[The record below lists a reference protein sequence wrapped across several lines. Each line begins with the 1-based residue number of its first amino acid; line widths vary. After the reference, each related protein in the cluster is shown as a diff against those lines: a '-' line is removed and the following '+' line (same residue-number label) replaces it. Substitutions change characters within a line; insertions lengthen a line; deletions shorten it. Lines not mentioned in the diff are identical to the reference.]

1 LRFSPSLLVDD
12 VLLLFLDLHLFST
25 MICFKTGLKMTLSL
39 DEDEMEMEP
48 EEEEQEPEE
57 EEQEPE
63 FPWEEQWDEAEDD
76 EVFEDGIL
84 RVRCNHSSSVVTDPG
99 IGIQR
104 SDSLALF
111 CGRKKI
117 RIFKARIRIFVAR

>member
-1 LRFSPSLLVDD
+1 MNVSEVSETPGWKVIAESHPKIVNEVLMSMTKIFSPC
-12 VLLLFLDLHLFST
+12 T
-25 MICFKTGLKMTLSL
+25 
-39 DEDEMEMEP
+39 
-48 EEEEQEPEE
+48 
-57 EEQEPE
+57 
-63 FPWEEQWDEAEDD
+63 
-76 EVFEDGIL
+76 
-84 RVRCNHSSSVVTDPG
+84 SVVTDPG

>member
-1 LRFSPSLLVDD
+1 MRTHQLALNVFIEL
-12 VLLLFLDLHLFST
+12 
-25 MICFKTGLKMTLSL
+25 KT
-39 DEDEMEMEP
+39 
-48 EEEEQEPEE
+48 
-57 EEQEPE
+57 
-63 FPWEEQWDEAEDD
+63 
-76 EVFEDGIL
+76 
-84 RVRCNHSSSVVTDPG
+84 SVVTDPG

>member
-1 LRFSPSLLVDD
+1 MIP
-12 VLLLFLDLHLFST
+12 LFANRAA
-25 MICFKTGLKMTLSL
+25 KAGGR
-39 DEDEMEMEP
+39 
-48 EEEEQEPEE
+48 
-57 EEQEPE
+57 
-63 FPWEEQWDEAEDD
+63 
-76 EVFEDGIL
+76 GIAKKNVPKL
-84 RVRCNHSSSVVTDPG
+84 IYFAILIPNVVVKQAVSSVVTDPG